1 MRCSCATHRLSPSH
15 HRFFSKGHNYFST
28 ISCKNISTLIILRF
42 PRPQLQRRQCYRSCK
57 LWDYS
62 LTHHLSIP
70 LSFPCFSLL
79 LQEENMKNYS
89 EVMTPKPE
97 DQLHSYLTK
106 PCLGE
111 EVGRKGRLLKWDGK
125 RFHHLIR
132 GFFYSNKIPQELN
145 WIWLP
150 WSRDS
155 HRKKKNYSILKHL
168 LEEQGQPNKW
178 HCTTSR
184 LY

>member
-1 MRCSCATHRLSPSH
+1 MQWKRMRHSCVTHRLSLPQR
-15 HRFFSKGHNYFST
+15 RFFSKGHNYFSI

-42 PRPQLQRRQCYRSCK
+42 PRPEPQRRQCYCSCK

-79 LQEENMKNYS
+79 VQEENMKNYS
-89 EVMTPKPE
+89 EAMTPKAE
-97 DQLHSYLTK
+97 DQLHSHLTK

-111 EVGRKGRLLKWDGK
+111 EEGRKGRLLKWDWR
-125 RFHHLIR
+125 RFHHERR
-132 GFFYSNKIPQELN
+132 GFLCSNKIPQELN

-150 WSRDS
+150 WS
-155 HRKKKNYSILKHL
+155 
-168 LEEQGQPNKW
+168 
-178 HCTTSR
+178 
-184 LY
+184 